1 VNTDAAQS
9 NTVYLIDAHALIYQT
24 FHAVG
29 QMNAP
34 DGRPTNAVFGFL
46 RDVLYLQAEC
56 RPTHLVCVFDVA
68 EQTFRNEI
76 YPQYKGQRPAPPDD
90 LLMQIP
96 LITQALTALRIPV
109 VGLAG
114 YEADDVIATLAVQAA
129 QRNAEVF
136 ICTTDK
142 DCRQL
147 LSDRIRLLN
156 LRKRQ
161 VLDAAWLKAEWG
173 ITPEQVIDF
182 QALVGDSVDNVP
194 GVPGIGEKTAAK
206 LLDQYQ
212 TLEGLLEHI
221 DEVKPARIR
230 DAILAAERSGHLQLA
245 RQLVRLR
252 QDVPI
257 QMEWDAWRAQ
267 TADLSLTLPLFAEL
281 GLRRLA
287 EQVKMLA
294 RTGSALPN
302 FVSTNGKPSAGGVF
316 ATPPTPE
323 QLPSDQGIEFEF
335 GANASQPEA
344 VWEKNYRLIDT
355 LKAFEGFMVKLAKRK
370 RFAIDLETTGL
381 DPHSASLVG
390 VAICWRA
397 GEAYYLPVRGPL
409 GAAVLDC
416 AMVLKRL
423 KPILENPKIA
433 KLNQN
438 IKYDMLVLRQ
448 YDITVRGISDDPMLA
463 DYLLRAGERNHNLDM
478 LSSRYLSH
486 TTIPIEALIGK
497 RGKTQLTLDQVETAR
512 VCEYACEDADVAW
525 RLSDL
530 LSAKVREAGLG
541 ELYENLEVP
550 LIEVLSEM
558 EATGVRLD
566 TDSLRQFGDQL
577 AEQLHALEEEIYQL
591 AGRPFQI
598 ASLKQLRTVLFE
610 ELKLPAQ
617 KRTGLTN
624 QASTDQETLEKLA
637 ALGHA
642 LPRKLIEHR
651 QIAKLK
657 NTYVDALPGLVNPR
671 TGRVHTS
678 FNQAV
683 TATGRLSSSEPN
695 LQNIPTR
702 TELGMEIRRA
712 FIPRDGW
719 YFVTADY
726 SQIELRLLA
735 HFCGDDKLREA
746 FAANRDVH
754 TAVAAQ
760 VFGVPESEVTSQQRR
775 MAKTVNFGVI
785 YGISPNG
792 LAVRLGITRTEAAK
806 FIDDYF
812 ARYPRVEEYQQNL
825 LARCRVNGYVSTIL
839 GRRRR
844 FAPSAIRPL
853 STYRDRNA
861 AEREAI
867 NMEIQGSAADLMKQ
881 AMLRVHRRLVRESR
895 QSRMV
900 LSVHDELVL
909 EVPPDELDAIK
920 WLVREEMST
929 AMQLEVPLVVDVAYG
944 PNWLDVQEAA

>member
-1 VNTDAAQS
+1 VNTVAAQP
-9 NTVYLIDAHALIYQT
+9 NTVYLIDAHALIYQS

-56 RPTHLVCVFDVA
+56 RPTHLLCVFDVA

-76 YPQYKGQRPAPPDD
+76 YPQYKAQRPAPPDD
-90 LLMQIP
+90 LVTQIP
-96 LITQALTALRIPV
+96 LITQALTALRVPV

-129 QRNAEVF
+129 QRDSDVF

-147 LSDRIRLLN
+147 LSERIRLLN

-161 VLDAAWLKAEWG
+161 VLDVAWLKAEWG
-173 ITPEQVIDF
+173 ITPEQVVDF

-194 GVPGIGEKTAAK
+194 GVPGVGEKTAAK
-206 LLDQYQ
+206 LLNQFQ
-212 TLEGLLEHI
+212 TLDGLLAHI

-230 DAILAAERSGHLQLA
+230 DAIVAAQHSGHLQLA
-245 RQLVRLR
+245 RQLVQLR
-252 QDVPI
+252 RDVPI
-257 QMEWDAWRAQ
+257 QMDWDAWRAQ
-267 TADLSLTLPLFAEL
+267 PADLSLTLPLFAEL
-281 GLRRLA
+281 GLRRFA

-294 RTGSALPN
+294 RTGSGLPN
-302 FVSTNGKPSAGGVF
+302 FAPANGKSSAGGVF
-316 ATPPTPE
+316 ASTQPRE
-323 QLPSDQGIEFEF
+323 QLPRDQEIEFEF

-344 VWEKNYRLIDT
+344 VWEKSYTLIDT
-355 LKAFEGFMVKLAKRK
+355 NEAFAGFMVQLAKCK
-370 RFAIDLETTGL
+370 RLAIDLETTGL

-390 VAICWRA
+390 VAICWQP

-416 AMVLKRL
+416 AMVLERL
-423 KPILENPKIA
+423 KPILENPEIA
-433 KLNQN
+433 KVNQN

-448 YDITVRGISDDPMLA
+448 YGINVRGVGGDPMLA

-478 LSSRYLSH
+478 LASRYLNY

-497 RGKTQLTLDQVETAR
+497 RGKNQLTLDQVETAR

-525 RLSDL
+525 RLNEL
-530 LSAKVREAGLG
+530 LAPKVREAGLG
-541 ELYENLEVP
+541 ELYEKLEVP
-550 LIEVLSEM
+550 LIEVLTEM

-566 TDSLRQFGDQL
+566 THSLQQFGEQL

-598 ASLKQLRTVLFE
+598 ASLKQLRAVLFE
-610 ELKLPAQ
+610 ELKLPTQ

-637 ALGHA
+637 SLGHA

-657 NTYVDALPGLVNPR
+657 STYVDALPGLVNPR

-678 FNQAV
+678 FNQTV
-683 TATGRLSSSEPN
+683 TATGRLSSSDPN

-702 TELGMEIRRA
+702 TELGKEIRRA

-719 YFVTADY
+719 HLLTADY

-760 VFGVPESEVTSQQRR
+760 VFGVPETEVTSQQRR
-775 MAKTVNFGVI
+775 VAKTVNFGVI
-785 YGISPNG
+785 YGISPHG
-792 LAVRLGITRTEAAK
+792 LAVRLGITRSEAAK

-812 ARYPRVEEYQQNL
+812 ARYPRVEAYQQNL
-825 LARCRVNGYVSTIL
+825 LARCRANGYVSTIL

-881 AMLRVHRRLVRESR
+881 AMLRVHQRLVREAR
-895 QSRMV
+895 QSRII

-909 EVPPDELDAIK
+909 EVPPDELDAVQ
-920 WLVREEMST
+920 WLVREEMSA
-929 AMQLEVPLVVDVAYG
+929 AMQLDVPLVVDVAHG

>member
-1 VNTDAAQS
+1 VNTVAAQP
-9 NTVYLIDAHALIYQT
+9 NTVYLIDAHALIYQS

-46 RDVLYLQAEC
+46 RDVLYLQVEC
-56 RPTHLVCVFDVA
+56 RPTHLLCVFDVA

-76 YPQYKGQRPAPPDD
+76 YPQYKAQRPAPPDD
-90 LLMQIP
+90 LVTQIP
-96 LITQALTALRIPV
+96 LITQALTALRVPV

-129 QRNAEVF
+129 QRDSDVF

-147 LSDRIRLLN
+147 LSERIRLLN

-161 VLDAAWLKAEWG
+161 VLDVAWLKAEWG
-173 ITPEQVIDF
+173 ITPEQVVDF

-194 GVPGIGEKTAAK
+194 GVPGVGEKTAAK
-206 LLDQYQ
+206 LLNQFQ
-212 TLEGLLEHI
+212 TLDGLLAHI

-230 DAILAAERSGHLQLA
+230 DAIVAAQHSGHLQLA
-245 RQLVRLR
+245 RQLVQLR
-252 QDVPI
+252 RDVPI
-257 QMEWDAWRAQ
+257 QMDWDAWRAQ
-267 TADLSLTLPLFAEL
+267 PADLSLTLPLFAEL
-281 GLRRLA
+281 GLRRFA

-294 RTGSALPN
+294 RTGSGLPN
-302 FVSTNGKPSAGGVF
+302 FAPANGKSSAGGVF
-316 ATPPTPE
+316 ASTQPRE
-323 QLPSDQGIEFEF
+323 QLPRDQEIEFEF

-344 VWEKNYRLIDT
+344 VWEKSYTLIDT
-355 LKAFEGFMVKLAKRK
+355 NEAFAGFMVQLAKCK
-370 RFAIDLETTGL
+370 RLAIDLETTGL

-390 VAICWRA
+390 VAICWQP

-416 AMVLKRL
+416 AMVLERL
-423 KPILENPKIA
+423 KPILENPEIA
-433 KLNQN
+433 KVNQN

-448 YDITVRGISDDPMLA
+448 YGINVRGVGGDPMLA

-478 LSSRYLSH
+478 LASRYLNY

-497 RGKTQLTLDQVETAR
+497 RGKNQLTLDQVETAR

-525 RLSDL
+525 RLNEL
-530 LSAKVREAGLG
+530 LAPKVREAGLG
-541 ELYENLEVP
+541 ELYEKLEVP
-550 LIEVLSEM
+550 LIEVLTEM

-566 TDSLRQFGDQL
+566 THSLQQFGEQL

-598 ASLKQLRTVLFE
+598 ASLKQLRAVLFE
-610 ELKLPAQ
+610 ELKLPTQ

-637 ALGHA
+637 SLGHA

-657 NTYVDALPGLVNPR
+657 STYVDALPGLVNPR

-678 FNQAV
+678 FNQTV
-683 TATGRLSSSEPN
+683 TATGRLSSSDPN

-702 TELGMEIRRA
+702 TELGKEIRRA

-719 YFVTADY
+719 HLLTADY

-760 VFGVPESEVTSQQRR
+760 VFGVPETEVTSQQRR
-775 MAKTVNFGVI
+775 VAKTVNFGVI
-785 YGISPNG
+785 YGISPHG
-792 LAVRLGITRTEAAK
+792 LAVRLGITRSEAAK

-812 ARYPRVEEYQQNL
+812 ARYPRVEAYQQNL
-825 LARCRVNGYVSTIL
+825 LARCRANGYVSTIL

-881 AMLRVHRRLVRESR
+881 AMLRVHQRLVREAR
-895 QSRMV
+895 QSRII

-909 EVPPDELDAIK
+909 EVPPDELDAVQ
-920 WLVREEMST
+920 WLVREEMSA
-929 AMQLEVPLVVDVAYG
+929 AMQLDVPLVVDVAHG